1 MAQLLA
7 LSDYWW
13 SWANMLVRGLHVVAA
28 IGWIGSSF
36 YFVFL
41 DNNLQKPTSPDLL
54 EKGVD
59 GAMWAVHG
67 GGFLPG
73 YSGRIDHAWGARE
86 DSHAKLPLPP
96 TTYLRQVYLDTVVF
110 SYHQLAYLV
119 ELFGPDRILMGSDYP
134 FDMAEYN
141 PVGHVA
147 GIGLDDV
154 DFFAWH
160 Q

>member
-1 MAQLLA
+1 M
-7 LSDYWW
+7 
-13 SWANMLVRGLHVVAA
+13 
-28 IGWIGSSF
+28 
-36 YFVFL
+36 
-41 DNNLQKPTSPDLL
+41 
-54 EKGVD
+54 
-59 GAMWAVHG
+59 
-67 GGFLPG
+67 
-73 YSGRIDHAWGARE
+73 GARE

-147 GIGLDDV
+147 GIGLDDE
-154 DFFAWH
+154 DFSKSPAAMLHAFLILIFKTMRASCRVCAV
-160 Q
+160 